1 MSSRGGGILA
11 NTVNALSA
19 LRFTNARDPQLS
31 KLDFGI
37 LKVALMVAALD
48 GEVLPEEVQA
58 FCTLAKKCRGYGEKA
73 FRNVRESA
81 FRSAGYIALLA
92 RHGSREE
99 LLKAFADEAVVTLPE
114 GFAYG
119 KLVDVRRAFVMWI
132 AMGISDGSFS
142 AIERE
147 AIEALRRALAEIKR
161 SRSAADFERWVALS
175 PAFRQAAGTTP
186 RPAKIM
192 LVSEEF
198 MAKAE
203 SLVKKQDEAG
213 LNTLII
219 GE

>member
-11 NTVNALSA
+11 NTVHALSA
-19 LRFTNARDPQLS
+19 LRFTNVRDPQLS

-37 LKVALMVAALD
+37 LKVSLMVAALD

-81 FRSAGYIALLA
+81 FRNAGYLALLA
-92 RHGSREE
+92 RYGSREE
-99 LLKAFADEAVVTLPE
+99 LLKAFTEDAVAALPE

-119 KLVDVRRAFVMWI
+119 KLADVRRAFVMWI
-132 AMGISDGSFS
+132 AMGVSDGSFS

-147 AIEALRRALAEIKR
+147 AIESLRRALAEIKR
-161 SRSAADFERWVALS
+161 SRSVDDFERWMALS
-175 PAFRQAAGTTP
+175 PTFRQAAGTTP
-186 RPAKIM
+186 RAAKVS
-192 LVSEEF
+192 LVGREF

-203 SLVKKQDEAG
+203 ALVKKQDETG
-213 LNTLII
+213 LNALII